1 MTNIVFTDEQQ
12 LIFDELISPTSPI
25 VTIRATA
32 GSSKTTS
39 LVAAI
44 SRYKQVFPDHSVR
57 YLVFGALAA
66 AEGKSEFGTNAIVST
81 LHAYAYHHIVKEYKL
96 GIVKPFLT
104 WRDIPKSIKRPFN
117 TDGEILNIIED
128 YCTSDYLSLDLY
140 TAEQKEINPDFDYRL
155 IPATKQVLNHMA
167 QGRMPITHSFYLKL
181 FHIFVMNNK
190 IQLDHHDRLLVDEFQ
205 DMSGLALD
213 IINAIPADQKI
224 FVGDPNQSIFE
235 FLKLQNG
242 FAKYPDAKVLTLS
255 KSFRVSNKY
264 APAIQQFLHNHLEPN
279 AVFEGMEYP
288 PDVKCV
294 TKAYLT
300 RTNAKLISKMIELN
314 KLNIPYHLSHKT
326 KLKQM
331 FKLPLAIIY
340 AKPGFDQKDP
350 ELKHLQ
356 HDIDDW
362 GSLPKSKRDE
372 ISLIKYLK
380 EENKHDAKLQS
391 AITLTLNFDRQD
403 IIDAFNHA
411 EDHKSK
417 DCNLQ
422 LMTIHTSKGIT
433 RDIIELD
440 DDVNE
445 AVCEVMSIPPGSL
458 TDSERSELCIGFVA
472 VSRHRHQLINCRFL
486 GVIDE

>member
-1 MTNIVFTDEQQ
+1 
-12 LIFDELISPTSPI
+12 
-25 VTIRATA
+25 
-32 GSSKTTS
+32 
-39 LVAAI
+39 
-44 SRYKQVFPDHSVR
+44 
-57 YLVFGALAA
+57 
-66 AEGKSEFGTNAIVST
+66 
-81 LHAYAYHHIVKEYKL
+81 
-96 GIVKPFLT
+96 
-104 WRDIPKSIKRPFN
+104 
-117 TDGEILNIIED
+117 
-128 YCTSDYLSLDLY
+128 
-140 TAEQKEINPDFDYRL
+140 
-155 IPATKQVLNHMA
+155 MA

-213 IINAIPADQKI
+213 IINSIPADQKI

-255 KSFRVSNKY
+255 KSFRVSAKY

-411 EDHKSK
+411 EDHKGK
-417 DCNLQ
+417 PCDLV
-422 LMTIHTSKGIT
+422 LMTAHTSKGST
-433 RDIIELD
+433 KDIVELD
-440 DDVNE
+440 DDLND
-445 AVCEVMSIPPGSL
+445 SIADLLHIPQESL
-458 TDSERSELCIGFVA
+458 TDSERAEMCLYFVS
-472 VSRHRHQLINCRFL
+472 VSRHRHVLINAKHL
-486 GVIDE
+486 NLENSDI